1 MRFRRVPLALL
12 LVSVACSVNVVCSAQ
27 TAPPAQAEI
36 SQHDAPAT
44 FSSRSNLVQVPVVV
58 RDKQG
63 HPVGNLTKDDFFLFD
78 KGKPQLISRFTVEKA
93 GTPYIPAVGATQVA
107 ADSPVE
113 AAPLAGQGGGP
124 AIPERFIA
132 YLFDDVHLNA
142 GDLAR
147 MRQVT
152 LEHIDRSLDAVT
164 RVAIVSASGMG
175 ALDFTADLQKIH
187 ATLNAFHPYTP
198 LPASVSNCPNVDM
211 YMADL
216 IINKQDPMAL
226 SVAIADAAAC
236 SGLPANSD
244 SLTGM
249 VRSAA
254 ISALSTGGAETRF
267 SIESVK
273 ALAERMTAMP
283 GSRSIVVISPG
294 FIVPNDD
301 LRPSIMDLL
310 EKAIRGNVT
319 INTLDARGVFN
330 VIPGGDASTRTIS
343 TSNLTL
349 RTSYQMSASIA
360 QQDILEELA
369 SGTGGSFFHND
380 NGFQEGLEQLTQQ
393 PEFIYLLGFS
403 PADLRYD
410 GQYHNLKVSLK
421 NPAGL
426 ALQARRG
433 YYAPRRPN
441 DPEEAAKED
450 IREAVFSRD
459 ELQDIPIAMRLQ
471 FFKSSQNNARLSV
484 ISHVDV
490 KNLHFQRDQERSKDT
505 LVIVAGLFDRNGN
518 FVSGTQRTVEMNL
531 RDQTLNTLET
541 SGINV
546 PAYFD
551 VTPGAYTIRV
561 VVRDAQGQT
570 MAAKNGVVQIP

>member
-1 MRFRRVPLALL
+1 MRFGRVRLALL
-12 LVSVACSVNVVCSAQ
+12 LACGVCSAQ
-27 TAPPAQAEI
+27 SAPQPQAEI
-36 SQHDAPAT
+36 SQHDAPARFT
-44 FSSRSNLVQVPVVV
+44 SRSNLVEVPVVV

-78 KGKPQLISRFTVEKA
+78 KGKPQLIARFTVEKA
-93 GTPYIPAVGATQVA
+93 GTPYIPAVGATQVTG
-107 ADSPVE
+107 DSPAE
-113 AAPLAGQGGGP
+113 PAPPLAGETATGP
-124 AIPERFIA
+124 AIPERFVA
-132 YLFDDVHLNA
+132 YLFDDVHLSA

-152 LEHIDRSLDAVT
+152 LEHIDASLDPVT
-164 RVAIVSASGMG
+164 RVAIVSTSGMG

-187 ATLNAFHPYTP
+187 ATLNGFHPYTP
-198 LPASVSNCPNVDM
+198 MPTASNDCPNVSL

-216 IINKQDPMAL
+216 IINQGDMTAL
-226 SVAIADAAAC
+226 SVATADAAAC
-236 SGLPANSD
+236 SGLAGNNT
-244 SLTGM
+244 SLQGM
-249 VRSAA
+249 VRTAA
-254 ISALSTGGAETRF
+254 LSALSIGEAETRF
-267 SIESVK
+267 SMNSVK

-294 FIVPNDD
+294 FIVPSTD
-301 LRPSIMDLL
+301 LQRDLMDLL

-319 INTLDARGVFN
+319 INTLDARGVFT
-330 VIPGGDASTRTIS
+330 VIPGGNADTRAVNT
-343 TSNLTL
+343 TNVTL
-349 RTSYQMSASIA
+349 QTSYQTSSFVA

-369 SGTGGSFFHND
+369 DGTGGSFFHND
-380 NGFQEGLEQLTQQ
+380 NGFKEGLEQLTKQ

-410 GQYHNLKVSLK
+410 GQYHSLKVTLK
-421 NPAGL
+421 DPAGL
-426 ALQARRG
+426 TLQARRG
-433 YYAPRRPN
+433 YYAPKRPD

-490 KNLHFQRDQERSKDT
+490 KNLHFQRDQDRSKDT

-531 RDQTLNTLET
+531 RDQTLDAIES

-551 VTPGAYTIRV
+551 VTPGAYTVRV
-561 VVRDAQGQT
+561 VVRDAQGQM